1 MDYLPSSFQQ
11 PQKGKS
17 LSRVRLFAN
26 PWTVTHLCPWD
37 SPGKGTGLGC
47 HALLQGIFLTQ
58 GSNLALPHGRQFFC
72 VVFFLPSWVTREL
85 TTSEGMV
92 NSYLEC
98 PMRKHG
104 LMCWITCWRARALVN
119 WWAWTKKMQVCPSE
133 DVPAPSVWPSQ
144 ESLPEL
150 CAPTP
155 GALTM
160 HREGHPD
167 HRCPQGTVTGRGV
180 QKRKPCTWSCCAWHR
195 ARLMQGRGEGTDQ
208 QASLEHWP
216 VTGEWEEQIRTGH
229 WSWWHFWGHG
239 WA

>member
-1 MDYLPSSFQQ
+1 MDCDPPLSMGFSRQGYWTGLP
-11 PQKGKS
+11 
-17 LSRVRLFAN
+17 
-26 PWTVTHLCPWD
+26 CP
-37 SPGKGTGLGC
+37 SPGDLPDS
-47 HALLQGIFLTQ
+47 GIKPGSPTWQAVFLC
-58 GSNLALPHGRQFFC
+58 GF
-72 VVFFLPSWVTREL
+72 FFLPSWVTREL

-167 HRCPQGTVTGRGV
+167 HRCPQGAVTGRGV